1 MLRIEKYNCV
11 SKFKKHLKVTLQIR
25 NYERKEF
32 HAAGDILSNLKVKL
46 SYPLGN
52 TQCFLYNIYV
62 TYIFLL

>member
-32 HAAGDILSNLKVKL
+32 HAAGDILSNLQVEF
-46 SYPLGN
+46 SYPVL
-52 TQCFLYNIYV
+52 FI
-62 TYIFLL
+62 

>member
-32 HAAGDILSNLKVKL
+32 HDGDILSNLQVEV
-46 SYPLGN
+46 SYPVL
-52 TQCFLYNIYV
+52 FI
-62 TYIFLL
+62 